1 VKEDKAFLGRGWSFP
16 PTFQP
21 STGEVAMSEAEND
34 IRESLRILLTTR
46 IGERIMHPTYGC
58 NLDDYVFE
66 NINQT
71 FRTFIFDLVETA
83 ILYFEP
89 RVDLENVWVR
99 QDNVLE
105 GILEIEV
112 EYTVRSTNSRS
123 NIVFPFYK
131 TEGNN
136 I

>member
-1 VKEDKAFLGRGWSFP
+1 MKEDKAFLGRGWSFP

-21 STGEVAMSEAEND
+21 STGEVAMSEAEYD